1 MGEIINPALAGI
13 QKQQGSKL
21 PELRAKADAWS
32 ARNDLRAY
40 KGSLRDLAGLCPAFD
55 RRSLAGGDRAVARK
69 DGTGKDGVGIARSHL
84 DVIVRRAGPGVGLLE
99 MPVGVV
105 TRRHQLLPHAR
116 VIESLERALGV
127 IRVDPAQTKAELDL
141 TNFGARMSLAV
152 DLPTHL
158 DFDPVGS
165 APLNLRILLSNSVN
179 GGGLRLL
186 SVWQQQESGSTF
198 AVGVTR
204 LESRLAHR
212 LPARLA
218 DIVPGVQRALEIAQ
232 AERAVLAQWNRQLV
246 TRDQLVAWVDGSVRR
261 MWGRTA
267 AARIFH
273 IAMTGWDAEPA
284 FSVERESPSRRTMQA
299 TNPVPGA
306 PAFVETAYDAL
317 LALGWIARE
326 VRDTGERFDR
336 IVETALLMRALLRSG
351 AKPSSK

>member
-1 MGEIINPALAGI
+1 MGEIVNPALAGI
-13 QKQQGSKL
+13 QKQQGSRIA
-21 PELRAKADAWS
+21 ELRARADAWS
-32 ARNDLRAY
+32 ARNDLREY
-40 KGSLRDLAGLCPAFD
+40 SGNLRDLAGLVPGFD
-55 RRSLAGGDRAVARK
+55 RRALIDEDRDLVRK
-69 DGTGKDGVGIARSHL
+69 EGVGLSQSHL

-116 VIESLERALGV
+116 VIESIERALGV
-127 IRVDPAQTKAELDL
+127 VRVDPALAQAQLDL

-152 DLPTHL
+152 ELPTVF

-165 APLNLRILLSNSVN
+165 APLGLRVLLSNSVN
-179 GGGLRLL
+179 GGGLRML
-186 SVWQQQESGSTF
+186 SVWQQQESESTF

-218 DIVPGVQRALEIAQ
+218 DIVPGVQKALEIAQ
-232 AERAVLAQWNRQLV
+232 AERAALAQWNRHLV
-246 TRDQLVAWVDGSVRR
+246 TRDQLVAWADGSVRR
-261 MWGRTA
+261 MWGRQA

-284 FSVERESPSRRTMQA
+284 FSVERVVPSRRTMQA

-326 VRDTGERFDR
+326 TRDTGERFDR
-336 IVETALLMRALLRSG
+336 IVETALLMRSLLRAG
-351 AKPSSK
+351 AKPEKG